1 MAQQNIKQII
11 KQEYIKCAKDPV
23 YFMKKYCWIQHPT
36 RGRVQFNLYPFQ
48 EGTLRLLQKHDRS
61 IILKSR
67 QLGIST
73 LSAGISLWMMIF
85 QKDKSILVVATKQDT
100 AKNLVTKV
108 KFMYDE
114 LPSWLQIGFTEN
126 NKLALRLK
134 NGSQVKAVSA
144 ASDAGRSEAISLLII
159 DEAAFIEENRIE
171 EIWGSSQQT
180 LSTGGRAIVLS
191 TPNGTGNFFHRMWT
205 KAEEGTNGFV
215 PIKLHWSVHPER
227 NQEWRDKQD
236 DELGLRMAAQECD
249 CDFTTSGHT
258 VFENEIMKF
267 IEETNICNP
276 LEKRGIEG
284 GLHIWEYPDYTRKYI
299 ITADVARGDSKD
311 YSAFHIIDI
320 EEAKQIGEFKSQIGT
335 KEFGH
340 MLVAMATEYNNALLV
355 IENANI
361 GWNTIQVVIDKGY
374 NNLYYSPKGEAA
386 TNADAFLAKGYDIT
400 DTTKMVPGFTMSM
413 KTRPLVIGKLD
424 AYLKDKAITIQ
435 GKRTLEEM
443 KTFIWLN
450 GKPEAQIGYNDDLV
464 ISLATACYVRDTALK
479 FAQQGLD
486 ITRATVT
493 NWQRDTTPGIFT
505 GGINKK
511 NTGWTQNLG
520 EQGEQDLTWLL
531 D

>member
-1 MAQQNIKQII
+1 MTQQNIKQII

-48 EGTLRLLQKHDRS
+48 EGTLKLLNKNDRS

-73 LSAGISLWMMIF
+73 LSAGISLWMMLF

-108 KFMYDE
+108 KFMYDS

-144 ASDAGRSEAISLLII
+144 ASDAGRSEAISLLIV

-171 EIWGSSQQT
+171 DIWGSSQQT
-180 LSTGGRAIVLS
+180 LSTGGKAIVLS

-215 PIKLHWSVHPER
+215 PIRLPWTVHPER
-227 NQEWRDKQD
+227 NQEWRNKQD
-236 DELGLRMAAQECD
+236 DELGPRMASQECD
-249 CDFTTSGHT
+249 CDFTTSGNT
-258 VFENEIMKF
+258 VFQPELMNFVEK
-267 IEETNICNP
+267 TNICDP

-284 GLHIWEYPDYTRKYI
+284 GLHIWEYVDYSRKYM
-299 ITADVARGDSKD
+299 ITADVARGDALD

-320 EEAKQIGEFKSQIGT
+320 EESKQIGEFKGQIST

-340 MLVAMATEYNNALLV
+340 MLVAIATEYNNALLV

-374 NNLYYSPKGEAA
+374 NNLYYSPKGDAA
-386 TNADAFLAKGYDIT
+386 ANADAFLAKGYDIT

-413 KTRPLVIGKLD
+413 KTRPLTIGKLD
-424 AYLKDKAITIQ
+424 AYLREKSITIQ
-435 GKRTLEEM
+435 GRRTLEEM
-443 KTFIWLN
+443 RTFIWLN
-450 GKPEAQIGYNDDLV
+450 GKAQAQIGYNDDLV
-464 ISLATACYVRDTALK
+464 MSLATSCYVRDTALK
-479 FAQQGLD
+479 FAQQGVD
-486 ITRATVT
+486 ITNAALK
-493 NWQRDTTPGIFT
+493 NWHRSTPAIYTTGL
-505 GGINKK
+505 NKK
-511 NTGWTQNLG
+511 ETGWTQDLG
-520 EQGEQDLTWLL
+520 DKGQQDLTWLI
-531 D
+531 

>member
-1 MAQQNIKQII
+1 MAQPNIKQII

-48 EGTLRLLQKHDRS
+48 EGALNLLQKNDRN

-134 NGSQVKAVSA
+134 NGSQIKAVSA

-159 DEAAFIEENRIE
+159 DEAAFIETNKID

-191 TPNGTGNFFHRMWT
+191 TPNGTGNFFHKMWT

-258 VFENEIMKF
+258 VFENELMKF

-320 EEAKQIGEFKSQIGT
+320 EESKQIGEFKAQIGT

-464 ISLATACYVRDTALK
+464 MSLATACYVRDTALK

>member
-48 EGTLRLLQKHDRS
+48 EGTLNLLQKHDRS

-73 LSAGISLWMMIF
+73 LSAGISLWMMVF

-134 NGSQVKAVSA
+134 NGSQIKAVSA
-144 ASDAGRSEAISLLII
+144 AGEAGRSEAISLLII
-159 DEAAFIEENRIE
+159 DEAAFIETNKID

-180 LSTGGRAIVLS
+180 LSTGGKAIVLS
-191 TPNGTGNFFHRMWT
+191 TPNGTGNFFHKMWV
-205 KAEEGTNGFV
+205 KAEEGTNGFI

-227 NQEWRDKQD
+227 DQEWRDKQD
-236 DELGLRMAAQECD
+236 DELGPRMAAQECD

-258 VFENEIMKF
+258 VFENEMMKF
-267 IEETNICNP
+267 IEETYICDP
-276 LEKRGIEG
+276 VEKRGIEG
-284 GLHIWEYPDYTRKYI
+284 GLHIWEYPDYTRKYMVV
-299 ITADVARGDSKD
+299 ADVARGDSLD

-320 EEAKQIGEFKSQIGT
+320 EESKQIGEFKGQIST

-340 MLVAMATEYNNALLV
+340 MLFAISTEYNNALLV

-374 NNLYYSPKGEAA
+374 DNLYYSPKGDAA
-386 TNADAFLAKGYDIT
+386 TNAEAFLSKGYDIT
-400 DTTKMVPGFTMSM
+400 DTTKMLPGFTISM
-413 KTRPLVIGKLD
+413 KTRPLTIGKLD
-424 AYLKDKAITIQ
+424 AYLRDKAIVIQ

-443 KTFIWLN
+443 RTFIWMN
-450 GKPEAQIGYNDDLV
+450 GRAEAQIGYNDDLV
-464 ISLATACYVRDTALK
+464 MSLSTACYIRDTALK
-479 FAQQGLD
+479 FAQQGID
-486 ITRATVT
+486 ITNAALKSWKRNAPTIY
-493 NWQRDTTPGIFT
+493 NNGS
-505 GGINKK
+505 INKK
-511 NTGWTQNLG
+511 EAGWTQDLG
-520 EQGEQDLTWLL
+520 DKGQEDLTWLL
-531 D
+531 

>member
-1 MAQQNIKQII
+1 MAQKNIKQII
-11 KQEYIKCAKDPV
+11 KQEYVKCAKDPV

-36 RGRVQFNLYPFQ
+36 RGRIQFNLYPFQ
-48 EGTLRLLQKHDRS
+48 EGTLNLLNKHDRS

-73 LSAGISLWMMIF
+73 LSAGISLWMMLF
-85 QKDKSILVVATKQDT
+85 QKDKAILVVATKQDT

-144 ASDAGRSEAISLLII
+144 ASDAGRSEAISLLIV

-180 LSTGGRAIVLS
+180 LSTGGKAIILS
-191 TPNGTGNFFHRMWT
+191 TPNGTGNFFHKMWL
-205 KAEEGTNGFV
+205 KAEEGTNGFL
-215 PIKLHWSVHPER
+215 PIKLHWTVHPER
-227 NQEWRDKQD
+227 DQVWRDKQD
-236 DELGLRMAAQECD
+236 DELGLRMASQECD

-258 VFENEIMKF
+258 VFPPEMMKF
-267 IEETNICNP
+267 IEETHICAP
-276 LEKRGIEG
+276 VEKRGIEG
-284 GLHIWEYPDYTRKYI
+284 NLHIWEYPDYTRKYLVV
-299 ITADVARGDSKD
+299 ADVARGDSLD

-320 EEAKQIGEFKSQIGT
+320 EESKQIGEFKAQIGT

-340 MLVAMATEYNNALLV
+340 MLVSVATEYNNALLV

-374 NNLYYSPKGEAA
+374 DNLYYSPKGEAA
-386 TNADAFLAKGYDIT
+386 TNADAFLAKGYDII

-413 KTRPLVIGKLD
+413 KTRPMTIGKLD
-424 AYLKDKAITIQ
+424 AYLRDKAITIQ

-443 KTFIWLN
+443 KTFIWKN
-450 GKPEAQIGYNDDLV
+450 GKPEAQTGYNDDLV
-464 ISLATACYVRDTALK
+464 MSLSTACYVRDTALK

-486 ITRATVT
+486 ITRAAVT
-493 NWQRDTTPGIFT
+493 NWQRTTPTIYT
-505 GGINKK
+505 GGIDKK
-511 NTGWTQNLG
+511 NTGWSQDLG
-520 EQGEQDLTWLL
+520 DKGQEDLTWLL
-531 D
+531 